1 MPARSGFDFLGYTFG
16 SHWRRRDGKR
26 YMGYSPSKKSV
37 GRIKDKIGD
46 LLAPGNM
53 GSRDDVRDR
62 LNRLTRG
69 WSGYFS
75 HGTLSL
81 AYRDVEGHV
90 YDRVR
95 NFLRRRH
102 KVATRG
108 TREFSGTRV
117 FGELGVHRLRR
128 PVSAARP

>member
-1 MPARSGFDFLGYTFG
+1 M
-16 SHWRRRDGKR
+16 
-26 YMGYSPSKKSV
+26 
-37 GRIKDKIGD
+37 
-46 LLAPGNM
+46 
-53 GSRDDVRDR
+53 
-62 LNRLTRG
+62 
-69 WSGYFS
+69 
-75 HGTLSL
+75 

-128 PVSAARP
+128 PSPAARP

>member
-1 MPARSGFDFLGYTFG
+1 M
-16 SHWRRRDGKR
+16 
-26 YMGYSPSKKSV
+26 

-46 LLAPGNM
+46 LLVPSNT
-53 GSRDDVRDR
+53 GSWDDVRDR
-62 LNRLTRG
+62 LNRLLRG

-75 HGTLSL
+75 HGTLSA
-81 AYRDVEGHV
+81 AYRDVEEHV

-102 KVATRG
+102 KLPGRG

-117 FGELGVHRLRR
+117 FGELGVRRLRR
-128 PVSAARP
+128 PTPALQP

>member
-1 MPARSGFDFLGYTFG
+1 
-16 SHWRRRDGKR
+16 
-26 YMGYSPSKKSV
+26 MGRV
-37 GRIKDKIGD
+37 KDKIGD
-46 LLAPGNM
+46 LLVPSNM
-53 GSRDDVRDR
+53 DSWDDVRDR
-62 LNRLTRG
+62 LNRLLRG

-75 HGTLSL
+75 HGTLTS

-108 TREFSGTRV
+108 TREFPGTRV
-117 FGELGVHRLRR
+117 FGELGVRRLRR
-128 PVSAARP
+128 PSPATRP